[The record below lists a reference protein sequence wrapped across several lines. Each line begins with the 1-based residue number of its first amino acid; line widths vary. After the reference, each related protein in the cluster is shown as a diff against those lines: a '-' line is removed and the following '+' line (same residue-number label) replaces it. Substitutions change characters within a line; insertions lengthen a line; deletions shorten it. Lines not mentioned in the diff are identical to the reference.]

1 MIGIDTNVLVRYIVH
16 DDQKQAKAAAQ
27 LIEHTCSPEN
37 PGLINH
43 IVLCELVWVLRRSYK
58 LDKKNICQV
67 IEQIIRTDRF
77 LIEDIQ
83 LVWRALETFKE
94 AKADFA
100 DCLLGQRNLQAGCE
114 YTATLDDAASQTP
127 GYQHLLTKPKR

>member
-1 MIGIDTNVLVRYIVH
+1 MIGIDTNVLVSYIVH
-16 DDQKQAKAAAQ
+16 DDQNQAKAAAQ
-27 LIEHTCSPEN
+27 LIEHTYSLDN
-37 PGLINH
+37 PGFINH

-58 LDKKNICQV
+58 LDKKSICRV
-67 IEQIIRTDRF
+67 LEQIIRTDRF

-100 DCLLGQRNLQAGCE
+100 DGLLGQRNLQAGCE
-114 YTATLDDAASQTP
+114 YTATLDDAASQIP

>member
-1 MIGIDTNVLVRYIVH
+1 MTGGARILTETGGYYMQPTVMTRVKPQDTLAQQEVFGPVLHVVRYR
-16 DDQKQAKAAAQ
+16 A
-27 LIEHTCSPEN
+27 S
-37 PGLINH
+37 
-43 IVLCELVWVLRRSYK
+43 ELDR
-58 LDKKNICQV
+58 V

-114 YTATLDDAASQTP
+114 YTATLDDAASQSP